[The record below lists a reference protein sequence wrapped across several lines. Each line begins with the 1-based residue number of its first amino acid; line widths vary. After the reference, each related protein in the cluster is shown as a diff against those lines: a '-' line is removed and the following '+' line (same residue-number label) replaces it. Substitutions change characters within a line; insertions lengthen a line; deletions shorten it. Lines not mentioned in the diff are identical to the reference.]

1 MYYPPQGFYFS
12 VTIIGGTDSKDSSFQ
27 EIGGINMELATDNIK
42 EGGENHLNY
51 RVPSGAKYG
60 TLSLKRGLVY
70 PSSDLGTWCLKTLQG
85 NLDSRVELKKIR
97 YYMVYGYCARTL
109 QH

>member
-12 VTIIGGTDSKDSSFQ
+12 VTIIGGTDSKDSSFH

-51 RVPSGAKYG
+51 RVPSGA
-60 TLSLKRGLVY
+60 
-70 PSSDLGTWCLKTLQG
+70 
-85 NLDSRVELKKIR
+85 
-97 YYMVYGYCARTL
+97 
-109 QH
+109 